1 MSNTISSASSS
12 QKMWKLDLHTS
23 TKAHLQD
30 IQKNYERPTNSK
42 SQEEK
47 AKDLKQEFEKLLSLK
62 TDGTSKTRKD
72 RTAAE
77 TKLDA
82 AIKKLP
88 ESSFKTEALRVFGE
102 LLETS
107 SSNSGN
113 PGNAIPQSWG
123 YAYDHI
129 QLQSLDIR
137 ATSNLKAP
145 IQETRLVVYTKPAGV
160 MLGAD
165 THVSADVH
173 IDVDDTAQA
182 PSLVSDRKQ
191 EAIQEFVAGLRPE
204 LTAENMR
211 QNELDFLDFIEKLE
225 DIHATD
231 SLNMSAVDIITPI
244 MDFIAQRIADDGSQA
259 AGLMA
264 IREAFK
270 EMVLHRF
277 DVVLVPG
284 QNIEA
289 EALAIKPNGVEL
301 MRDKNLSF
309 QGKLSYLA
317 DVGDG
322 LQTLHALGT
331 VHGNFS
337 MAKTVQHR
345 GHGVLVGS
353 ADDSLQYPSVEILK
367 ARSAGESEVRSAQ
380 QDVFAFGVELFHAT
394 VDKTVPA
401 MPGLVQNDY
410 LKFPSKHTESSVKLF
425 LKGVRRLEE
434 GMLRQSE
441 THPMRAE
448 LANLIHDC
456 TRQDPRARIGM
467 DVAVA
472 RLRDIVGKYPEGR

>member
-145 IQETRLVVYTKPAGV
+145 IQETRLVVYTKHAGV
-160 MLGAD
+160 TLGAD
-165 THVSADVH
+165 TNVSAVVQ
-173 IDVDDTAQA
+173 VDDTAQVQ
-182 PSLVSDRKQ
+182 SLVSDRKQ

-211 QNELDFLDFIEKLE
+211 QNELDFLDFIEELE

-264 IREAFK
+264 TREAFK

-284 QNIEA
+284 QNIET
-289 EALAIKPNGVEL
+289 EVLATKPNGVEL
-301 MRDKNLSF
+301 MRDKTLSF
-309 QGKLSYLA
+309 QDKLSYLA

-337 MAKTVQHR
+337 MANTVQHR

-353 ADDSLQYPSVEILK
+353 ADDSVQYPSVEILK
-367 ARSAGESEVRSAQ
+367 ARSAGEGEVRSAQ

-410 LKFPSKHTESSVKLF
+410 LKFPPEQTASSVKLF

-472 RLRDIVGKYPEGR
+472 RLRDIVDKYPDGK